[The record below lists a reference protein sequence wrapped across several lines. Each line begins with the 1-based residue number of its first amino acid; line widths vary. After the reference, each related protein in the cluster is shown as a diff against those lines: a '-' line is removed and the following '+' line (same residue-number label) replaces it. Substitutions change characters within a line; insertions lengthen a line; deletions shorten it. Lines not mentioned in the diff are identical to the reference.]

1 MLIVGMHVLVAWD
14 DHPSVQVATGMI
26 KVSTGM
32 IIPIIPVHTP
42 KKLVPHRVVGSRMT
56 VTVVK

>member
-1 MLIVGMHVLVAWD
+1 MLVVVGWD
-14 DHPSVQVATGMI
+14 DDPSVQVATGMI

-42 KKLVPHRVVGSRMT
+42 KKLVPHRAVGSRMT
-56 VTVVK
+56 VTFVK